1 MKYFKLFF
9 TALFLILLVSSCRDD
24 ESTLNPIIG
33 EFDDLPVV
41 VNTENSFTFTVNA
54 SKLDYYI
61 EDNLTF
67 TKDSLVCAVTLT
79 NASSNSSIV
88 QLFDGSNTLI
98 FSESLNQSKVVV
110 DTELDGKIPKKIVVD
125 LFNFSGQLTIVVATE
140 NP

>member
-98 FSESLNQSKVVV
+98 FSESLNQNKVVV